1 MTSEGTLETIIAQQ
15 HGNKPVEYLSS
26 NYKGRVYVTSKASLS
41 FMDVK
46 VDDTGRYGCKL
57 LTFGDA
63 TISNSTIS
71 EVSGRR
77 LFFSLSWA
85 KFMPIRHRA
94 ERGRLITQGVASS
107 PSSLFV
113 KALLQNTSS
122 SLHLHLLSLIS
133 VIGIVLSSILMC
145 MVSTWHAN

>member
-77 LFFSLSWA
+77 LFFSLS
-85 KFMPIRHRA
+85 
-94 ERGRLITQGVASS
+94 
-107 PSSLFV
+107 
-113 KALLQNTSS
+113 
-122 SLHLHLLSLIS
+122 
-133 VIGIVLSSILMC
+133 
-145 MVSTWHAN
+145 